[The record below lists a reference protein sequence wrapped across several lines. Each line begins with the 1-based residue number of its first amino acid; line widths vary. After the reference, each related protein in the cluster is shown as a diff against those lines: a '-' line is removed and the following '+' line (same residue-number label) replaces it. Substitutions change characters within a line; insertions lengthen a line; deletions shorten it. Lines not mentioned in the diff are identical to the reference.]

1 LKQGLAQSLNIP
13 SIKVLF
19 LAGTENIIETPLTT
33 NNFIGQEKVFV
44 EGLKNS
50 IGIAR
55 EMGITTLD
63 KPLSSYGPAIVLG
76 GGEVKLLDIT
86 SAYGVFAAEGLKV
99 PPVSIL
105 KIEDYQG
112 NIIEENKKTQQRV
125 LSSET
130 ARMIND
136 ILSDNEART
145 PMFGPRSHLYFENYK
160 VAAKTGTT
168 DDFRDC
174 WAVGYTPSITVGVW
188 IGNSN
193 NEPMIRKQPAATVAG
208 PIFHSFLE
216 KVLPNLP
223 R

>member
-1 LKQGLAQSLNIP
+1 
-13 SIKVLF
+13 
-19 LAGTENIIETPLTT
+19 
-33 NNFIGQEKVFV
+33 
-44 EGLKNS
+44 
-50 IGIAR
+50 
-55 EMGITTLD
+55 
-63 KPLSSYGPAIVLG
+63 
-76 GGEVKLLDIT
+76 
-86 SAYGVFAAEGLKV
+86 
-99 PPVSIL
+99 
-105 KIEDYQG
+105 
-112 NIIEENKKTQQRV
+112 
-125 LSSET
+125 
-130 ARMIND
+130 MIND

-168 DDFRDC
+168 DDFRNC